1 VQNHSAVSIGKNIFP
16 KRLMK
21 FSRTGIRQMNF
32 SAYFGVHISPT
43 MRKVKIFCGNIYSL
57 FIKHLSSRKI
67 YVHPIWIFIFDA
79 DQAQINSAYHL
90 TGGDTIILIEI
101 ILPLYIRRHG
111 FWPLHRRKKK
121 QTIEEAR

>member
-1 VQNHSAVSIGKNIFP
+1 MQNHSAVSIGKNIFP

-32 SAYFGVHISPT
+32 SAYFAVHISPT
-43 MRKVKIFCGNIYSL
+43 MRKVKIFWGNIYSL
-57 FIKHLSSRKI
+57 FIKYLSSRKI

-90 TGGDTIILIEI
+90 TGGSLILIEI
-101 ILPLYIRRHG
+101 ILPLCTRRRG
-111 FWPLHRRKKK
+111 FWPIHRRKKK